1 MNGLSLNEL
10 ETYRKPLQM
19 ITELD
24 LLEEGS
30 CQEIFFEDLDY
41 QLRTVKDDFNSFKD
55 SIEEKVESS
64 S

>member
-30 CQEIFFEDLDY
+30 CQEIFFEDLDH
-41 QLRTVKDDFNSFKD
+41 QLTSVKEVFYSFKD